1 MRAPGHA
8 SSSLRARHPLASS
21 RRGSLYGCRLR
32 RELALRA
39 DKRSLPKRFFFTG
52 MLSADLRQTEQG
64 EFTQPLLMN
73 RRQDRHFQRREPGLH
88 DFRLDAC
95 RFHDQLVEGGSVERL
110 LYRPGCLR
118 RLACNGLFR
127 GDPLMIFFAVP
138 VRDGCFPCRW
148 TPHAR
153 SCPGEDT
160 RSPRA
165 EFR

>member
-127 GDPLMIFFAVP
+127 GDPFDDLPCSSRTCFRPKPSSSFEAVAP
-138 VRDGCFPCRW
+138 RSLSAPTSCVRP
-148 TPHAR
+148 
-153 SCPGEDT
+153 
-160 RSPRA
+160 
-165 EFR
+165 